1 MRHFIGFA
9 FRATIIL
16 ASLYAG
22 VSCKNQ
28 EQPERLRRFAEAP
41 TAEPAKV
48 AAGQPDSSLNS
59 SERNAEQG
67 TDLDTLPRITHRATV
82 RTSEGVFTVGLY
94 GKDAP
99 RTVENF
105 VKLADRNAYRGVLV
119 HRIAKGF
126 VIQLGDPKT
135 KDKRKRDEWGNGGES
150 AFGEP
155 FEDEI
160 FPETPSV
167 RRAYR
172 RGTVAMANRGANTNT
187 SQFFICLR
195 DTPELRLRYTIF
207 GEITSGMATIDS
219 IAALPIVPQ
228 LNETDGRPVKSVV
241 VKAVSVQKIA
251 ASVLTTTR

>member
-1 MRHFIGFA
+1 MRSSPTLRALRAIPTLRSLCATVAMLCAIGCMSA
-9 FRATIIL
+9 C
-16 ASLYAG
+16 G
-22 VSCKNQ
+22 NK
-28 EQPERLRRFAEAP
+28 EQPERLRRFALAP
-41 TAEPAKV
+41 TTEQKKNGAP
-48 AAGQPDSSLNS
+48 SSDTAS
-59 SERNAEQG
+59 HVSEQG
-67 TDLDTLPRITHRATV
+67 LEQDTVPRITSTVKV
-82 RTSEGVFTVGLY
+82 RTSEGDFAIGLY

-105 VKLADRNAYRGVLV
+105 IKLAERGAYKGVLV
-119 HRIAKGF
+119 HRIAKDF
-126 VIQLGDPKT
+126 AIQLGDPKT

-167 RRAYR
+167 RRAYK

-195 DTPELRLRYTIF
+195 DAPELPLRYTIF
-207 GEITSGMATIDS
+207 GEITSGIETIDS

-228 LNETDGRPVKSVV
+228 LNENDGRPLKSVV
-241 VKAVSVQKIA
+241 IKAVNVKKK
-251 ASVLTTTR
+251 